1 MKRLLDPIVDPNKLN
16 HAQLV
21 TLVEKQQVEISA
33 QQQELNNYERSKKA
47 NKEATNQWLK
57 ENNDLKAANSEQHV
71 LMSTLRDTNLQQTT
85 DLQQHQRLTADQE
98 KLIREQSTELT
109 AAREK
114 VQTLRQSLQEESAQ
128 VVTLQGLYDS
138 RRTVAWYL
146 SRQQH
151 SSRRIFQ
158 H

>member
-1 MKRLLDPIVDPNKLN
+1 MKRFLDPIVDPNKLN

-47 NKEATNQWLK
+47 NKEAANQWLK

-71 LMSTLRDTNLQQTT
+71 LMSALRDTNLQQTT

-98 KLIREQSTELT
+98 KLIMQRAINRAYCSKGEGADTEAI
-109 AAREK
+109 AARGEC
-114 VQTLRQSLQEESAQ
+114 SGGHSA
-128 VVTLQGLYDS
+128 
-138 RRTVAWYL
+138 RF
-146 SRQQH
+146 
-151 SSRRIFQ
+151 I
-158 H
+158 